1 MRDLRAR
8 APQAV
13 QVSLVPKIL
22 VSSELW
28 IVALGL
34 EDDADVAPQCAWIGG
49 CIESLNDCM
58 PASGE
63 HQRRENSEKCCLTA
77 SIGPKQPEQLR
88 ITDFESDAIE
98 RSTVIV
104 AVNEILNA
112 DNGTGAGPTAARGAA
127 SSRTGT
133 LLATDH
139 STQSFYDDTV
149 LSIMRAN
156 RSGR

>member
-1 MRDLRAR
+1 
-8 APQAV
+8 
-13 QVSLVPKIL
+13 VSLVPKIL

-28 IVALGL
+28 IVTLGL
-34 EDDADVAPQCAWIGG
+34 KDDANVAPQCAWING

-63 HQRRENSEKCCLTA
+63 HQRGEDSEKCCLPA
-77 SIGPKQPEQLR
+77 SIGPKQAEQLR

-112 DNGTGAGPTAARGAA
+112 DNGTGGRADSGAGRGFLEDWDF
-127 SSRTGT
+127 TG
-133 LLATDH
+133 H
-139 STQSFYDDTV
+139 RSFYTV
-149 LSIMRAN
+149 ILR
-156 RSGR
+156 RYGVEHHEGEQVVDK

>member
-1 MRDLRAR
+1 
-8 APQAV
+8 
-13 QVSLVPKIL
+13 VSLVPKIL

-63 HQRRENSEKCCLTA
+63 HQRREDPEKCCLTT
-77 SIGPKQPEQLR
+77 SIGPKEPEQLR
-88 ITDFESDAIE
+88 ITNFETDAIE

-112 DNGTGAGPTAARGAA
+112 DNGTGARAYSGAGRGFLEDWDF
-127 SSRTGT
+127 TGHR
-133 LLATDH
+133 L
-139 STQSFYDDTV
+139 FYTV
-149 LSIMRAN
+149 ILR
-156 RSGR
+156 RYGVEHHEGEQKW